1 MFAQIMTKVP
11 VRLLNDLPE
20 LSLRAG
26 DVGVVRSSWH
36 YPTVAYEVEFPRVG
50 SSHARVL
57 LLDGQ
62 VEEADES
69 IGRQTRSLN

>member
-1 MFAQIMTKVP
+1 MSKVP
-11 VRLLNDLPE
+11 VRLLSDLPE

-36 YPTVAYEVEFPRVG
+36 YPTVAYEVEFRGPG
-50 SSHARVL
+50 CGPTRVL

-62 VEEADES
+62 IQVADEPLAP
-69 IGRQTRSLN
+69 QDPSLN

>member
-1 MFAQIMTKVP
+1 MFGQIMTKVP

-20 LSLRAG
+20 LCLRAG
-26 DVGVVRSSWH
+26 DIGVVRSSWH

-50 SSHARVL
+50 CSHARIL

-62 VEEADES
+62 VEEAGGS
-69 IGRQTRSLN
+69 NSRQNPSVN

>member
-1 MFAQIMTKVP
+1 MFGQIMTKVP

-36 YPTVAYEVEFPRVG
+36 YPTVAYEVEFPRAG
-50 SSHARVL
+50 HARVL

-62 VEEADES
+62 VEEADDLPIHQDPS
-69 IGRQTRSLN
+69 TN

>member
-1 MFAQIMTKVP
+1 MAGQIMTKVP

-36 YPTVAYEVEFPRVG
+36 YPTVAYEVEFPRMG
-50 SSHARVL
+50 YSHARVL

-62 VEEADES
+62 VEEADPS
-69 IGRQTRSLN
+69 TDRQDPSVN

>member
-1 MFAQIMTKVP
+1 MFEQIMTKVP

-26 DVGVVRSSWH
+26 DVGVVRASWH
-36 YPTVAYEVEFPRVG
+36 YPTVAYEVEFQQAG
-50 SSHARVL
+50 SRARVL

-62 VEEADES
+62 VESAGDRAARHEPS
-69 IGRQTRSLN
+69 VN

>member
-1 MFAQIMTKVP
+1 MFGLILTKVP
-11 VRLLNDLPE
+11 VRLLSDLPE

-36 YPTVAYEVEFPRVG
+36 YPTVAYEVEFERVG
-50 SSHARVL
+50 YPRARVL

-62 VEEADES
+62 VEEANVATGGQNPS
-69 IGRQTRSLN
+69 MN

>member
-1 MFAQIMTKVP
+1 MFGQIMTKVP

-36 YPTVAYEVEFPRVG
+36 YPTVAYEVEFPRAG
-50 SSHARVL
+50 YSHARVL

-62 VEEADES
+62 VEEAGDS
-69 IGRQTRSLN
+69 SGRQDPSVD